1 MQFPINVSPAAKY
14 LLDSCTLHLHL
25 HLLLL
30 LLLLPVL
37 HVVCVCVGQRL
48 CVACEEYNKLIIDAR
63 SFALGC
69 AINLAGCSIRTST
82 QFNECANIGYLKV
95 AVRDCVRV

>member
-14 LLDSCTLHLHL
+14 LLDSCTLHLQL
-25 HLLLL
+25 HLL

-37 HVVCVCVGQRL
+37 HVVCVCQRL

-63 SFALGC
+63 SLHWGAP
-69 AINLAGCSIRTST
+69 
-82 QFNECANIGYLKV
+82 
-95 AVRDCVRV
+95 

>member
-25 HLLLL
+25 HLL
-30 LLLLPVL
+30 PVFRA
-37 HVVCVCVGQRL
+37 VCVCLRV

-63 SFALGC
+63 SLHWGAP
-69 AINLAGCSIRTST
+69 
-82 QFNECANIGYLKV
+82 
-95 AVRDCVRV
+95 